1 MFKKVASDALGLS
14 DVGRVIKRED
24 FDKVDADDYVMH
36 EDDEKIYF
44 LIKSAADEYCFTN
57 KALIHVDG
65 ESATSK
71 KRVLRRYDY
80 HRYTISDV
88 ELETAGTVDIDVE
101 VKFSLGN
108 ESFSIDVHKDHLEEL
123 KDLYK
128 ALLKIAEIER
138 DNDIY
143 LNFSKQSL
151 DYASNTLNRT
161 EATESSLS
169 EEFKAMNQHAFSWLM
184 ENKEKYTIK
193 DFGYVFERYINN

>member
-14 DVGRVIKRED
+14 DVGKVIHRED
-24 FDKVDADDYVMH
+24 FDKVEADDYVMH
-36 EDDEKIYF
+36 EDDEKIFF
-44 LIKSAADEYCFTN
+44 LIKSRADEYCFTN

-65 ESATSK
+65 ENATSK
-71 KRVLRRYDY
+71 KRILRRYDY
-80 HRYTISDV
+80 FSHTISNV

-101 VKFSLGN
+101 IKFSLGN
-108 ESFSIDVHKDHLEEL
+108 TNFSIDVHKNHLEEL

-128 ALLKIAEIER
+128 ALLKITEIER

-143 LNFSKQSL
+143 LDFSKQSL
-151 DYASNTLNRT
+151 DFASNTLNRA

-184 ENKEKYTIK
+184 ENKEKYTVK